1 MDLREVRGKISSV
14 KNITE
19 ITAALETFAA
29 LKMRKTQKRFNET
42 QPFSQTMAR
51 ILKRLES
58 TPIAKRESVFLEERD
73 VKKVLVCVIASDR
86 GFCGSFNSNVLKFA
100 SKEIANIKEEY
111 KGVSVEVMP
120 IGKKASVYFKK
131 HNGKIKHEYFGVGDY
146 WRYSESQEIAE
157 FVIKSFLEKD
167 YDKVYFVYNKFI
179 NSFLQRPTII
189 ALFPLSKSII
199 SGFIEEENIKDE
211 KLDHVLEPDSH
222 RIVNEVVKEFVSYL
236 IYQFIL
242 SANTAEHSARMTAM
256 KNASD
261 NASEILTSLK
271 LEFNKARQQQI
282 TNEVSEISS
291 TKEAME

>member
-1 MDLREVRGKISSV
+1 MDLREVRGKINSV

-29 LKMRKTQKRFNET
+29 LKMRKTQKRHKET
-42 QPFSQTMAR
+42 QFFAQTMAR
-51 ILKRLES
+51 ILKRLEKTLEKQES
-58 TPIAKRESVFLEERD
+58 IFLEKRE
-73 VKKVLVCVIASDR
+73 VKKILVCVIASDR
-86 GFCGSFNSNVLKFA
+86 GFCGPFNSNILKF
-100 SKEIANIKEEY
+100 STKEIDNIKSKY
-111 KGVSVEVMP
+111 KRADVEIMP
-120 IGKKASVYFKK
+120 IGKKASYYFKK
-131 HNGKIKHEYFGVGDY
+131 RKEVIKCEYFGVGDY
-146 WRYSESQEIAE
+146 WRYSESEEIAE

-167 YDKVYFVYNKFI
+167 YDKVYFVYNRFI
-179 NSFLQRPTII
+179 NSFLQKSTII
-189 ALFPLSKSII
+189 ELFPLNKSII
-199 SGFIEEENIKDE
+199 DAFIEEENIEDE
-211 KLDHVLEPDSH
+211 KLEHVLEPNAN

-261 NASEILTSLK
+261 NASEILTALK

-282 TNEVSEISS
+282 TSEVSEISS

>member
-42 QPFSQTMAR
+42 QSFSQTMAR
-51 ILKRLES
+51 VLKRLEN
-58 TPIAKRESVFLEERD
+58 TLTKQESVFLEKREI
-73 VKKVLVCVIASDR
+73 KKVLVCVIASDR
-86 GFCGSFNSNVLKFA
+86 GFCGSFNSNVLKFS
-100 SKEIANIKEEY
+100 SKEISVIREKY
-111 KGVSVEVMP
+111 KKVELEVMP
-120 IGKKASVYFKK
+120 IGKKASRYFKK
-131 HNGKIKHEYFGVGDY
+131 QNEVIKHEYFGVGDY

-157 FVIKSFLEKD
+157 FVIKSFVEKD
-167 YDKVYFVYNKFI
+167 YDKVYFAYNRFI
-179 NSFLQRPTII
+179 NSFSQKPTMVE
-189 ALFPLSKSII
+189 LFPLNKSII
-199 SGFIEEENIKDE
+199 SGFIEEENVE
-211 KLDHVLEPDSH
+211 EEVLEHVLEPDAH

-261 NASEILTSLK
+261 NASEILSSLK